1 MSTTLRG
8 FSMNVKV
15 IAKMQNKDGKN
26 HRMCWK
32 SRNLYHLS
40 ASKACT
46 QSGEYAGMFKWQLP
60 EDISCNSG
68 KEVEFMINSEYRSY
82 ALAKH
87 C

>member
-1 MSTTLRG
+1 VSTTLKG

-15 IAKMQNKDGKN
+15 IAKMQNRNEKN
-26 HRMCWK
+26 HRMCRK
-32 SRNLYHLS
+32 SRNLYHFS

-46 QSGEYAGMFKWQLP
+46 QSGEDAGMFKWQPL
-60 EDISCNSG
+60 EDISYNSG
-68 KEVEFMINSEYRSY
+68 KEVEFMINSGYWSY